1 MNNFKSFS
9 AWIPV
14 LAGLYLLSLAAR
26 TGTFTF
32 MLAAI
37 PAALMI
43 AGGIRSLIFADLRA
57 PQLTAVGALLGVV
70 LALPLGLL
78 GGELVG
84 LAALALSLPAFVAG
98 GWFQLKLQPRLDDV
112 PAPKATLAYSAQVAL
127 DDAMLGGVAFMA
139 ASNPTLGTLQQSAR
153 DSEDAYAF
161 FADSGFLAEPG
172 SFHALPPEV
181 ESPALGRKRVHGH
194 DCEYLSFDSG
204 FEPRSEL
211 PGRDRWL
218 SYSENRTCHGLILRH
233 NRPGPW
239 LLCVHGFG
247 MGDPGRDFRTFRV
260 GQLHQR
266 TGLNVA
272 LLTLP
277 VHGPRSPG
285 GGFGGKEFFGSSMV
299 DFIHAESQAIW
310 DLRRFIRWIRS
321 QGASQV
327 GVHGISLGAYTS
339 AVLASVEDDLAC
351 VIAGVPPTDM
361 IAQRE
366 HLAGSFERR
375 LLDAAGVDA
384 KMDRAVYSVV
394 APLSLKPMVPLNRR
408 FIYAATGD
416 QFVPVEQIHALW
428 QHWEQPRISWCTGG
442 HVSSMNQREP
452 RMLVDEALAASFVHG
467 LHG

>member
-1 MNNFKSFS
+1 MNNLKSFS
-9 AWIPV
+9 AWVPV
-14 LAGLYLLSLAAR
+14 LAGMYLLSLAAR
-26 TGTFTF
+26 TGTFSF
-32 MLAAI
+32 MLAAF

-43 AGGIRSLIFADLRA
+43 AGSIRSLIFADLRA

-78 GGELVG
+78 GGVFVG
-84 LAALALSLPAFVAG
+84 LAAFALSLSAFIAG

-112 PAPKATLAYSAQVAL
+112 PAPKPTLAYSAAVAL

-153 DSEDAYAF
+153 DSEAAYAF
-161 FADSGFLAEPG
+161 IADNGFLTEPG
-172 SFHALPPEV
+172 SFHELPPEL
-181 ESPALGRKRVHGH
+181 ESPVLSSKRVHGH
-194 DCEYLSFDSG
+194 DCEYISFDSA
-204 FEPRSEL
+204 FEPRSQL

-218 SYSENRTCHGLILRH
+218 SYGENYTCHGLILRH

-247 MGDPGRDFRTFRV
+247 MGDPGRDFRAFRV

-272 LLTLP
+272 MLTLP
-277 VHGPRSPG
+277 VHGPRSPD
-285 GGFGGKEFFGSSMV
+285 GGFGGKQFFGSSMV

-310 DLRRFIRWIRS
+310 DLRRFIGWIRS

-366 HLAGSFERR
+366 YYTGSFERR
-375 LLDAAGVDA
+375 LLDTAGVDA
-384 KMDRAVYSVV
+384 QRDRAVYSVV
-394 APLSLKPMVPLNRR
+394 APLSLKPRVPHNRR

-416 QFVPVEQIHALW
+416 QFVPIEQIHALW
-428 QHWEQPRISWCTGG
+428 RHWEQPRISWCTGG

-452 RMLVDEALAASFVHG
+452 RRLVDEALAESFGAG
-467 LHG
+467 LRT